1 MTIFICSFCFVLLYA
16 FCVLDKY
23 VNWSETIYTPRE
35 KVGVK
40 KFCVN
45 DQDECG
51 SVPFCHIHVSAQRI
65 ISANIFP
72 SYKTVYV
79 DKVYLF
85 LLYLFWA
92 GHVLACPLYY
102 CFWPSKDLLLKQW
115 VYMTYIL
122 SVYLCAPGGL
132 SSVYNWPFHRS
143 PCDLALRKTFRW
155 QLRSDNKFISL
166 RERN

>member
-1 MTIFICSFCFVLLYA
+1 MNT
-16 FCVLDKY
+16 
-23 VNWSETIYTPRE
+23 ETIYTPRE

-92 GHVLACPLYY
+92 GHVLACPLL
-102 CFWPSKDLLLKQW
+102 FLTIERPSPQTVSIHDL
-115 VYMTYIL
+115 YTECL
-122 SVYLCAPGGL
+122 SVCAR
-132 SSVYNWPFHRS
+132 W
-143 PCDLALRKTFRW
+143 TF
-155 QLRSDNKFISL
+155 
-166 RERN
+166 ERL

>member
-16 FCVLDKY
+16 FCVLDKHM
-23 VNWSETIYTPRE
+23 NWSETIYTPRE

-143 PCDLALRKTFRW
+143 PCDLAITQNLPVTIEVR
-155 QLRSDNKFISL
+155 
-166 RERN
+166 